1 MSNRT
6 YFITHSLL
14 KKTALSRNTFV
25 NNVKTHKLYNLKNRQ
40 KMVTIIISR
49 NFHTNTPPL
58 LFGGGGPGGSKGP
71 NINWS
76 MLIITA
82 LAVYISSNK
91 QK

>member
-14 KKTALSRNTFV
+14 KKTALSRNTFI

-58 LFGGGGPGGSKGP
+58 LFGGGPRGSGP